1 MRAHEFINESSR
13 IRKGAK
19 HALPGLTIN
28 KGLDNNNNPYLA
40 YRFGVAL
47 ASAPH
52 GNMEAENELGSNF
65 TMIDYTDAGADIRK
79 HAEKVMGQPSSKKTS
94 MDSRELESVNKV
106 SPTAK
111 SPKDFRKK

>member
-1 MRAHEFINESSR
+1 MRAHEFINESSK

-19 HALPGLTIN
+19 HAIPGLTIN
-28 KGLDNNNNPYLA
+28 QGLDNNNNPYLA

-47 ASAPH
+47 ASAPN
-52 GNMEAENELGSNF
+52 GDMEAENELGSNF

-79 HAEKVMGQPSSKKTS
+79 HAEKVMGQPSTQKTNINS
-94 MDSRELESVNKV
+94 FELDSVNKI

-111 SPKDFRKK
+111 RPKDYRKK

>member
-1 MRAHEFINESSR
+1 MRASEFINESSK

-19 HALPGLTIN
+19 HALPGMTIN

-47 ASAPH
+47 ASAPN
-52 GNMEAENELGSNF
+52 GDMEAENELGSNF
-65 TMIDYTDAGADIRK
+65 TMIDYTDEGAEIRK
-79 HAEKVMGQPSSKKTS
+79 HAEKVMGQPSMKKTS
-94 MDSRELESVNKV
+94 IDSIELDSVNKI

-111 SPKDFRKK
+111 RPKDFRKK

>member
-1 MRAHEFINESSR
+1 MRAWEFINESSK

-19 HALPGLTIN
+19 YALPGLTIN

-47 ASAPH
+47 ASAPN
-52 GNMEAENELGSNF
+52 GDMEAENELGSNF
-65 TMIDYTDAGADIRK
+65 TMIDYTDAGAEIRK
-79 HAEKVMGQPSSKKTS
+79 HAEKVMGQKSSKKTS
-94 MDSRELESVNKV
+94 NDSHELESVNKV

-111 SPKDFRKK
+111 RPKDFRKK

>member
-1 MRAHEFINESSR
+1 MRAYEFISESSK

-52 GNMEAENELGSNF
+52 GDMEAENELGSNF
-65 TMIDYTDAGADIRK
+65 TMIDYTAAGAEIRK
-79 HAEKVMGQPSSKKTS
+79 HAEKIMGQPSSKKTS
-94 MDSRELESVNKV
+94 NDSCELETVNKV

-111 SPKDFRKK
+111 RPKDFRKK

>member
-1 MRAHEFINESSR
+1 MRASEFINESSK

-19 HALPGLTIN
+19 HAIPGLTIN

-47 ASAPH
+47 ASAPQ
-52 GNMEAENELGSNF
+52 GDMEAENELGSNF

-79 HAEKVMGQPSSKKTS
+79 HAEKVMGQPSMKKTS
-94 MDSRELESVNKV
+94 IGSTELDSVNKT
-106 SPTAK
+106 SPVAK
-111 SPKDFRKK
+111 RPKDFRKK

>member
-1 MRAHEFINESSR
+1 MRAYEFISESSK

-52 GNMEAENELGSNF
+52 GDMEAENELGSNF
-65 TMIDYTDAGADIRK
+65 TMIDYTDAGAEIRK
-79 HAEKVMGQPSSKKTS
+79 HAEKVMGQKSSAKTS
-94 MDSRELESVNKV
+94 NDSHELESVNKI

-111 SPKDFRKK
+111 RPKDFRKK